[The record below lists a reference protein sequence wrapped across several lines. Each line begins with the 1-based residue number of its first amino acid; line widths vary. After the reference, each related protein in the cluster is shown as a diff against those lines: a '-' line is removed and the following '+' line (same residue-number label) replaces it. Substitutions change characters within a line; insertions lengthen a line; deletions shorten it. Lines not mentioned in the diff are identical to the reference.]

1 MRELTKLYVILA
13 LLSDDKGDT
22 DFAVDLLKKEI
33 ADLTAPKVKGSGSAK
48 KVTRDDVVKVVDAWN
63 EMCKRSGL
71 NPVKTMAAN
80 SQRFK
85 SIVARIN
92 EHGLDIVLQAIEII
106 PDCSFLCGKA
116 GQRPFTASIEWV
128 MKPNNFPKVYE
139 GKYLDRD
146 KSAKRKP
153 ALPQAENPEPE
164 MSDEEWL
171 KMMQEEG

>member
-1 MRELTKLYVILA
+1 
-13 LLSDDKGDT
+13 
-22 DFAVDLLKKEI
+22 
-33 ADLTAPKVKGSGSAK
+33 
-48 KVTRDDVVKVVDAWN
+48 
-63 EMCKRSGL
+63 
-71 NPVKTMAAN
+71 
-80 SQRFK
+80 
-85 SIVARIN
+85 
-92 EHGLDIVLQAIEII
+92 
-106 PDCSFLCGKA
+106 
-116 GQRPFTASIEWV
+116 